1 MNEFMDENFGTDFD
15 DADVALESNPD
26 PRCPCILLLDT
37 SSSMA
42 GAPVAALNAG
52 LQTFQQDIQKDDLA
66 RRRTDIAIITFGNGG
81 VQTMQ
86 NFVAGGSFRAPTL
99 SAGGSTPMGAAIIH
113 AFAMLRK
120 RKQQYQ
126 ENGIEYYRPWLFMIT
141 DGAPTDNW
149 QAAARQVHTEE
160 NAKACAF
167 FAIGVANADMKTLAQ
182 IATRQPLLLQGLK
195 FTELF
200 LWLSS
205 SQKRVSASKVG
216 EEVGLEAPSG
226 WATV

>member
-1 MNEFMDENFGTDFD
+1 MDDDFDSDFD
-15 DADVALESNPD
+15 DVDVALESNPD

-52 LQTFQQDIQKDDLA
+52 LQTLQQDIRKDDLA
-66 RRRTDIAIITFGNGG
+66 SRRTDIAIITFGNGG

-86 NFVAGGSFRAPTL
+86 DFVAAGSFRAPML

-113 AFAMLRK
+113 AFDMLHK

-126 ENGIEYYRPWLFMIT
+126 KSGIRRYYRPWLFMIT

-149 QAAARQVHTEE
+149 QAAAQQVHNEE

-167 FAIGVANADMKTLAQ
+167 FAIGVANADMNTLAQ
-182 IATRQPLLLQGLK
+182 IATRRPLMLQGLK

-205 SQKRVSASKVG
+205 SQKRVSASQVG
-216 EEVGLEAPSG
+216 EEVGLEPPVG

>member
-1 MNEFMDENFGTDFD
+1 MNEFMDNDPGTEFD
-15 DADVALESNPD
+15 DVALEDNPD

-42 GAPVAALNAG
+42 GAPIDALNAG
-52 LQTFQQDIQKDDLA
+52 LRAFQQDIRKDDLA
-66 RRRTDIAIITFGNGG
+66 KRRTDIAIVTFGNGG
-81 VQTMQ
+81 VQTVQ
-86 NFVAGGSFRAPTL
+86 KFVEADAFRAPTL
-99 SAGGSTPMGAAIIH
+99 TAGGATPMGEAIVR
-113 AFAMLRK
+113 AFDMLRT

-126 ENGIEYYRPWLFMIT
+126 QNGIRQYYRPWLFMIT

-149 QAAARQVHTEE
+149 HAAAQQVQSEE
-160 NAKACAF
+160 SANSCAF
-167 FAIGVANADMKTLAQ
+167 FAIGVANANMKTLAQ
-182 IATRQPLLLQGLK
+182 IAVRQPLILQGLR

-216 EEVGLEAPSG
+216 EDVGLESPAG